1 MSRKVKSKKYLEI
14 IKTARELFWK
24 HGFRRVTVQEIC
36 DKAGVSKMTFYKYF
50 PNKIDLAKTVFINIL
65 DEGREKFDNLMAEN
79 IPLPEKI
86 EKLLILKS
94 EGTTNVSQEFMND
107 FYLGD
112 EPELQNFVES
122 KTREVWNEVLK
133 NYTNAQKNGIFRD
146 DIHPEFFLKVTFK
159 LTELMKDEELI
170 RMYNTPQD
178 LIIEFARLITYGISE
193 RE

>member
-146 DIHPEFFLKVTFK
+146 DIHPEFFLKATFK
-159 LTELMKDEELI
+159 LTELMNDEELI

-178 LIIEFARLITYGISE
+178 LIIEFARLITYGISK